1 MNIRELTPSDAD
13 AVAAL
18 EAVLFSDETP
28 WSREVLLTQFAQP
41 YTFYIG
47 AFDDEGALLGYAGL
61 AMLGPRNEPE
71 FEIHTIGVAP
81 GAQRRG
87 VGGELMDQ
95 LVHTADL
102 VDGPM
107 FLEVRTDNVAA
118 LGMYKRY
125 GFSVVGTRKNY
136 YQPSGA
142 DAYTMMRPR
151 KSERE
156 QA

>member
-18 EAVLFSDETP
+18 EAVLFADESP

-47 AFDDEGALLGYAGL
+47 AFDREGALLGYAGL
-61 AMLGPRNEPE
+61 AMLGPRNDPE

-81 GAQRRG
+81 TAQRRG
-87 VGGELMDQ
+87 VGRELMDQ

-102 VDGPM
+102 LDGPM

-118 LGMYKRY
+118 LGMYDRY
-125 GFSVVGTRKNY
+125 GFSVVGTRKHY

-142 DAYTMMRPR
+142 DAFSMIRPR

>member
-18 EAVLFSDETP
+18 EAVLFADESP

-47 AFDDEGALLGYAGL
+47 AFDGEGALLGYAGL
-61 AMLGPRNEPE
+61 AMLGPRNDPE

-81 GAQRRG
+81 DAQRRG
-87 VGGELMDQ
+87 VGRDLMDQ

-102 VDGPM
+102 LDGPM

-118 LGMYKRY
+118 LGMYERY

>member
-18 EAVLFSDETP
+18 EAVLFAGETP

-47 AFDDEGALLGYAGL
+47 AFDDEGAILGYAGL
-61 AMLGPRNEPE
+61 AMLGPRNDPE

-81 GAQRRG
+81 EVQRRG
-87 VGGELMDQ
+87 VGRELMDQ

-102 VDGPM
+102 LDGPM
-107 FLEVRTDNVAA
+107 FLEVRTDNSAS
-118 LGMYKRY
+118 LGMYERY

-142 DAYTMMRPR
+142 DAFSMMRPR